1 LLRIRRLG
9 EQRIRPGES
18 LIAVQHV
25 EGNAMY
31 TLYIANKNYSSWS
44 LRPWVLLTQLGI
56 PFEEK
61 LTPFLGT
68 SSSWTA
74 FRTFSPTGKVP
85 CLYDGDLAVWDSL
98 AITEYVAERHPG
110 IWPADVRT
118 RAWAR
123 SAAAEMHS
131 GFEALRSHCPMNCG
145 IRLQLH
151 NHVPALMR
159 DLTRL
164 QELWNEGFSRFG
176 GPYLAGAAFTAVDAF
191 YAPVVFRIQSYQLPV
206 DGHARDYVQRMLALP
221 AMQRWYADALK
232 ETWRDPD
239 HEEETLRQGNLLQDL
254 RAA

>member
-1 LLRIRRLG
+1 
-9 EQRIRPGES
+9 
-18 LIAVQHV
+18 
-25 EGNAMY
+25 MY

-44 LRPWVLLTQLGI
+44 LRPWILLTELGI

-61 LTPFLGT
+61 LTPFQGGT

-74 FRTFSPTGKVP
+74 FRNFSPTGKVP
-85 CLYDGDLAVWDSL
+85 CLHDGDLTVWDSL
-98 AITEYVAERHPG
+98 AIAEYVAETHASV
-110 IWPADVRT
+110 WPADVHV

-131 GFEALRSHCPMNCG
+131 GFDALRSHCPMNCG

-151 NHVPALMR
+151 VTPPALAR

-164 QELWNEGFSRFG
+164 QELWNEGFQRFG
-176 GPYLAGAAFTAVDAF
+176 GPYLAGAAFSAVDAF
-191 YAPVVFRIQSYQLPV
+191 FAPVVFRIQSYQLSL
-206 DGHARDYVQRMLALP
+206 DQAAQDYVQHMLALP
-221 AMQRWYADALK
+221 GMQRWYEAALK

-254 RAA
+254 RAV

>member
-1 LLRIRRLG
+1 
-9 EQRIRPGES
+9 
-18 LIAVQHV
+18 
-25 EGNAMY
+25 MY

-68 SSSWTA
+68 SSSWSA
-74 FRTFSPTGKVP
+74 FRSFSPTGKVP
-85 CLYDGDLAVWDSL
+85 CLHDGDLTVWESL
-98 AITEYVAERHPG
+98 AIAEYVAERHHSV
-110 IWPADVRT
+110 WPADPRA

-145 IRLQLH
+145 IRLQLREH
-151 NHVPALMR
+151 PAALTR

-164 QELWNEGFSRFG
+164 QELWNEGLSRFG
-176 GPYLAGAAFTAVDAF
+176 GPYLAGAEFSAVDAF
-191 YAPVVFRIQSYQLPV
+191 FAPVVFRIQSYQLPV
-206 DGHARDYVQRMLALP
+206 DAQAHGYVQRMLALS
-221 AMQRWYADALK
+221 AMQRWYEAGLK

-239 HEEETLRQGNLLQDL
+239 HEEETLRQGTLLQDL